1 MVRPDL
7 PIMARSRHVH
17 SQWLRT
23 TMNRGPTRR
32 RRRETRRADGAK
44 EAATRGRA
52 VTTREGEEAVSVPA
66 AESVRSRAV
75 GRGARAVAHGNAAA
89 VVVRAHRSG
98 VRAPQGGVDLRTGQ
112 APPSAHAHPSAR
124 KAHPSARRVHPSAR
138 KAHPSARRALLS
150 ARSVTKASAARAVAT
165 RAARAVA
172 TRRRQTARAVARS
185 AQVPSAGATIL
196 RARRLRTAARRV
208 GHPWLPR
215 GAPCGRAAV
224 HTRMGAAEEVKAAVK
239 AEVKARQ
246 RRHHL
251 LAAAAREGTSKRE
264 AHRHRRRLARHQAF
278 HRAGTA
284 RKTTQTARPRRT

>member
-1 MVRPDL
+1 
-7 PIMARSRHVH
+7 
-17 SQWLRT
+17 
-23 TMNRGPTRR
+23 MNRGPTRR

-98 VRAPQGGVDLRTGQ
+98 VRAPQGGVDLRTVQ
-112 APPSAHAHPSAR
+112 PPPSAH
-124 KAHPSARRVHPSAR
+124 AHPSARRVHPSAR

-264 AHRHRRRLARHQAF
+264 AHRHRRRLARHQAV